1 MTNLS
6 GTIRS
11 KSDDTYTQKSSNTG
25 LLIGLVIVGIIA
37 IVALILSILPL
48 FQGDDNKDDSNGN
61 AECPKSGCD
70 IDAKSI
76 KATTITA
83 GDITATGTIEY
94 ESLEA
99 TTSKILNL
107 TTTNISNTSGVF
119 TDTLRSRR
127 IDNTSL
133 ISSTFINATELTLFS
148 ILSQPGVRV
157 DNGGSV
163 SPKNITLNVNNY
175 FYSVQIFPTSSN
187 NIQLNLNLSD
197 LRNGQSMFINC
208 WAARTTSTNEAK
220 VNLVINRPSGSTLN
234 VVNTTTASSA
244 FSSGT
249 STTTGDINIFV
260 RPGDSADN
268 LFVNYLAYFTDGTLY
283 IMLISKN

>member
-1 MTNLS
+1 MTA
-6 GTIRS
+6 TAT
-11 KSDDTYTQKSSNTG
+11 SDTSTKSSNTG

-127 IDNTSL
+127 IENTSL

-148 ILSQPGVRV
+148 ILSQPGVSV

-163 SPKNITLNVNNY
+163 SPKNITLDVKNY
-175 FYSVQIFPTSSN
+175 FYSVQLSSTSLN
-187 NIQLNLNLSD
+187 NIQLNLSLSA

-208 WAARTTSTNEAK
+208 WAAGVTTVSGSTD

-234 VVNTTTASSA
+234 VINTTTALSA
-244 FSSGT
+244 FSDT
-249 STTTGDINIFV
+249 STTTANINIFK
-260 RPGDSADN
+260 RGSNFINAS
-268 LFVNYLAYFTDGTLY
+268 FINYLAYFTDGTLY
-283 IMLISKN
+283 IILISKS

>member
-1 MTNLS
+1 MTA
-6 GTIRS
+6 TTTP
-11 KSDDTYTQKSSNTG
+11 DTSTKSSNTG

-48 FQGDDNKDDSNGN
+48 FQGDDSESNGSN
-61 AECPKSGCD
+61 ECPKSGCD

-99 TTSKILNL
+99 TTSNILNL

-163 SPKNITLNVNNY
+163 SPKNITLDVKNY
-175 FYSVQIFPTSSN
+175 FYSVQLFSNSSN
-187 NIQLNLNLSD
+187 TIQLNLSLSA

-208 WAARTTSTNEAK
+208 WAAGVTTPTATGSGPTD

-234 VVNTTTASSA
+234 VINTTTASSA
-244 FSSGT
+244 FLDT
-249 STTTGDINIFV
+249 STTTANILIFRRGGTV
-260 RPGDSADN
+260 TLHS
-268 LFVNYLAYFTDGTLY
+268 FINYLAYFTDGTLY
-283 IMLISKN
+283 IILISKS

>member
-1 MTNLS
+1 MST
-6 GTIRS
+6 GTTS
-11 KSDDTYTQKSSNTG
+11 TETQKSSNTG
-25 LLIGLVIVGIIA
+25 LVIALVIVGIIA

-48 FQGDDNKDDSNGN
+48 FQGDDSESNGSN
-61 AECPKSGCD
+61 ECPKAGCD

-127 IDNTSL
+127 IDNTSV
-133 ISSTFINATELTLFS
+133 ISSTFINTSELTLFT
-148 ILSQPGVRV
+148 ILSQPGTKV
-157 DNGGSV
+157 DNGGSA
-163 SPKNITLNVNNY
+163 SPKNITLDANNY
-175 FYSVQIFPTSSN
+175 FYSVQLLSNSTN
-187 NIQLNLNLSD
+187 NIQLNLNLSN
-197 LRNGQSMFINC
+197 LRNGQSMFLNC
-208 WAARTTSTNEAK
+208 WAPSTNATTSTI

-234 VVNTTTASSA
+234 VINTATASSA
-244 FSSGT
+244 FSSDT
-249 STTTGDINIFV
+249 STTTVNIRIFE
-260 RPGDSADN
+260 RPSLSPVA
-268 LFVNYLAYFTDGTLY
+268 LFENYLAYFADGTLY
-283 IMLISKN
+283 IMLVSKS

>member
-1 MTNLS
+1 MIEPKTNMGETS
-6 GTIRS
+6 
-11 KSDDTYTQKSSNTG
+11 KSSNTG

-76 KATTITA
+76 KATTITT

-163 SPKNITLNVNNY
+163 SPKNITLDAKNY

-187 NIQLNLNLSD
+187 NIQLNLNLSN

-208 WAARTTSTNEAK
+208 WAAGTTSLTNEAR

-234 VVNTTTASSA
+234 VVDTTKAKSA
-244 FSSGT
+244 FPSDT
-249 STTTGDINIFV
+249 STTTENIRIFI
-260 RPGDSADN
+260 RPSNSASP

-283 IMLISKN
+283 IMLISNNYVSI

>member
-1 MTNLS
+1 MT
-6 GTIRS
+6 GTQTS
-11 KSDDTYTQKSSNTG
+11 DKSTKSSNTG
-25 LLIGLVIVGIIA
+25 LLIGLVVVGIIA
-37 IVALILSILPL
+37 IVALILSIIPL

-61 AECPKSGCD
+61 PECPKSGCD

-99 TTSKILNL
+99 TASTILNL
-107 TTTNISNTSGVF
+107 TSTNINSINISNTSGVF

-157 DNGGSV
+157 DNSGSV
-163 SPKNITLNVNNY
+163 SPKNITLDVKNY
-175 FYSVQIFPTSSN
+175 FYSVQLFATSTN
-187 NIQLNLNLSD
+187 NIQLNLSLSA

-208 WAARTTSTNEAK
+208 WAAGVSTVNGNTD

-234 VVNTTTASSA
+234 VVNTTTAASA
-244 FSSGT
+244 FLDT
-249 STTTGDINIFV
+249 STTTASIKIFT
-260 RPGDSADN
+260 RGSNFTNPS
-268 LFVNYLAYFTDGTLY
+268 FINYLAYFTDSTLY
-283 IMLISKN
+283 IILISKS